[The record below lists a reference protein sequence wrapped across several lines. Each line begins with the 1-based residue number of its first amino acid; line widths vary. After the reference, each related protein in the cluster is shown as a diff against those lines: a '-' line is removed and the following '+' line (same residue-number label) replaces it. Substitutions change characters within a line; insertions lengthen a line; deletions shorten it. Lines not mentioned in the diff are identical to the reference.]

1 MIMILA
7 ILTVIIAVA
16 IVNVSSVLAQAPCVA
31 QISSPYISTSTLNP
45 NSNIVVAM
53 PVSVTCSFTR
63 GQLYAVGDAFDN
75 STNTPLGSVL
85 STLPS
90 VNTSNQFNGQLVFI
104 IPAADRGHSI
114 YFSVSIYYDPPNIAA
129 NFSNAQQ
136 VLLNTQLL
144 ATTSA
149 QLMVLPEFPVST
161 TMITI
166 AAMFIALVISKRKH
180 KERTQYSD
188 LGSNSCSQ

>member
-1 MIMILA
+1 MPRQPAMIITLA
-7 ILTVIIAVA
+7 VLTVITALA
-16 IVNVSSVLAQAPCVA
+16 IVNVGSVSAQAPCVA
-31 QISSPYISTSTLNP
+31 QISSPYMSTSTLNP
-45 NSNIVVAM
+45 NSNIAVTM

-85 STLPS
+85 GTLPS
-90 VNTSNQFNGQLVFI
+90 VNKSNQFNGQLVFI

-114 YFSVSIYYDPPNIAA
+114 YFSVSIYSDPPNIAA

-161 TMITI
+161 AIVTI
-166 AAMFIALVISKRKH
+166 SALFVALVISKRKH
-180 KERTQYSD
+180 K
-188 LGSNSCSQ
+188 

>member
-1 MIMILA
+1 MLRHSPMIMTLAVLAVIL
-7 ILTVIIAVA
+7 AVA
-16 IVNVSSVLAQAPCVA
+16 IINAGSVLAQAPCVA
-31 QISSPYISTSTLNP
+31 QISSPHMSTSTLNP

-63 GQLYAVGDAFDN
+63 GQLYAVGEAFDN
-75 STNTPLGSVL
+75 STNTPIGSVL
-85 STLPS
+85 STLPF
-90 VNTSNQFNGQLVFI
+90 VNTSNQFTGQLVFI

-114 YFSVSIYYDPPNIAA
+114 HFSVSIYYDPPNIAA

-149 QLMVLPEFPVST
+149 QRMVLPEFPVST
-161 TMITI
+161 SLVAI
-166 AAMFIALVISKRKH
+166 AALFVALVISKRRH
-180 KERTQYSD
+180 K
-188 LGSNSCSQ
+188 G

>member
-1 MIMILA
+1 MTLA
-7 ILTVIIAVA
+7 VLTFITAMA
-16 IVNVSSVLAQAPCVA
+16 IVNVNSVSAQAPCVA
-31 QISSPYISTSTLNP
+31 QLDSPYMSTATLNP
-45 NSNIVVAM
+45 NSNIVVTM
-53 PVSVTCSFTR
+53 PVSVTCSFIR

-90 VNTSNQFNGQLVFI
+90 VDKSSQFNGQLVFI

-114 YFSVSIYYDPPNIAA
+114 YFAVSVYGDPPNIGA

-136 VLLNTQLL
+136 VLVNTQLL

-149 QLMVLPEFPVST
+149 QFLVLPEFPVST
-161 TMITI
+161 AIVTI
-166 AAMFIALVISKRKH
+166 SALFIALVISKRKH
-180 KERTQYSD
+180 KEST
-188 LGSNSCSQ
+188 N

>member
-1 MIMILA
+1 MHRNPTA
-7 ILTVIIAVA
+7 IAALTVLTVITAVV
-16 IVNVSSVLAQAPCVA
+16 IVNPVATSALAPCVA
-31 QISSPYISTSTLNP
+31 QINTPYMSTATLNP
-45 NSNIVVAM
+45 NSNIAVTM

-90 VNTSNQFNGQLVFI
+90 VNKGNQFNGQLVFV

-114 YFSVSIYYDPPNIAA
+114 YFAVSIYNDPPNIGV

-136 VLLNTQLL
+136 TIVNTQLV
-144 ATTSA
+144 AATSA

-161 TMITI
+161 
-166 AAMFIALVISKRKH
+166 AMVIISALFLALVISKRKH
-180 KERTQYSD
+180 K
-188 LGSNSCSQ
+188 

>member
-1 MIMILA
+1 MHRNPTAIAALA
-7 ILTVIIAVA
+7 VLTVITAVV
-16 IVNVSSVLAQAPCVA
+16 IVNPVAASALAPCVA
-31 QISSPYISTSTLNP
+31 QINTPYMSTATLNP
-45 NSNIVVAM
+45 YSNIAVTM
-53 PVSVTCSFTR
+53 PVSVTCFFTR

-90 VNTSNQFNGQLVFI
+90 INKGNQFNGQLVFI

-114 YFSVSIYYDPPNIAA
+114 YFAVSIYNDPPNIGV

-136 VLLNTQLL
+136 MIVNTQLV

-149 QLMVLPEFPVST
+149 QFMVLPEFPVST
-161 TMITI
+161 
-166 AAMFIALVISKRKH
+166 AMVIISALFLALVISKRKH
-180 KERTQYSD
+180 K
-188 LGSNSCSQ
+188 